1 MRAVIT
7 MILVAACLA
16 APAAADQC
24 VVGKRGTNSDYPFR
38 GC

>member
-1 MRAVIT
+1 MRVTLTFLIA
-7 MILVAACLA
+7 LACFAASA
-16 APAAADQC
+16 GGDQF

>member
-1 MRAVIT
+1 MSTVIK
-7 MILVAACLA
+7 IVIVAGWLA
-16 APAAADQC
+16 APVAADQF